1 MSWDLRVIH
10 AKDFLRTNVSGAL
23 DFETSK
29 NILDE
34 LVSVESRIADF
45 DFLIDIRDT
54 DSHTS
59 ITDIYILVGEMVRH
73 KELIHKRKIAVLDQ
87 LDDNFVKTQ
96 FFEVCSRNRGF
107 SVRAFTEFEEAMNW
121 LTGETPIAEGG
132 GPQHTA

>member
-23 DFETSK
+23 DF
-29 NILDE
+29 
-34 LVSVESRIADF
+34 
-45 DFLIDIRDT
+45 DFLIDIRDA

-59 ITDIYILVGEMVRH
+59 ITDIYTLVGEMVRH

-107 SVRAFTEFEEAMNW
+107 SVRAFAEFEEAMNW
-121 LTGETPIAEGG
+121 LTGETPLAESGE
-132 GPQHTA
+132 P